1 MVKIY
6 GRMRSAEGYAIRD
19 FLHRCDIPFEWIELN
34 SDEDAAKLAHV
45 QHLGDSRLPVCELR
59 RAITP
64 LGVQKIQQARGAA
77 LVRVFADVA
86 VLLGIVEVAGAVE
99 LDNFVI

>member
-34 SDEDAAKLAHV
+34 RDVPVDYWNGNIEYTEDAIGALKP
-45 QHLGDSRLPVCELR
+45 LP
-59 RAITP
+59 
-64 LGVQKIQQARGAA
+64 AR
-77 LVRVFADVA
+77 
-86 VLLGIVEVAGAVE
+86 
-99 LDNFVI
+99 